1 MSIENLLRT
10 SFEKNTNARLTII
23 KLTSYNNAELNI
35 MRKPIW
41 TVLKTV
47 PGYFFVES
55 QTETRGEGGERQAY
69 DATAE
74 VIFDELKSI
83 ENSLDQKCRILDQAI
98 PDGVVSEDVAEQAWL
113 IEKFIPINRKGDFWI
128 VSFGL
133 NQSEKGNRVHLK

>member
-1 MSIENLLRT
+1 MSVENLLRT
-10 SFEKNTNARLTII
+10 SFEKNTNVRLTII
-23 KLTSYNNAELNI
+23 KFSSYDNAELNS
-35 MRKPIW
+35 MKKPIW

-55 QTETRGEGGERQAY
+55 QTESHNEGGERQGY
-69 DATAE
+69 DASAE

-83 ENSLDQKCRILDQAI
+83 ENSLDQYCRILNQAI
-98 PDGVVSEDVAEQAWL
+98 PDGPVSEEVAAQAWL
-113 IEKFIPINRKGDFWI
+113 IEKFIPINKKGDFWI

>member
-1 MSIENLLRT
+1 
-10 SFEKNTNARLTII
+10 
-23 KLTSYNNAELNI
+23 

-41 TVLKTV
+41 TILKTV
-47 PGYFFVES
+47 SGYFNVES
-55 QTETRGEGGERQAY
+55 QTETRGEGGERQGY
-69 DATAE
+69 DASAE

-113 IEKFIPINRKGDFWI
+113 IGKFIPINKKGDFWI